1 MAEPAFS
8 SSVPASFMPHDR
20 VMTAREVRENRKL
33 TPYKRPILTPLAW
46 LFVAVVHG
54 GFVAFFRAGR

>member
-1 MAEPAFS
+1 
-8 SSVPASFMPHDR
+8 MPHDR